1 MKKLRKLISKFT
13 PERILR
19 KSSLLIQEIVQ
30 GVDFSSMVLPEEV
43 GLDPKYVV
51 ESAPS
56 WNKYL
61 VRVLKDLH
69 INNQDTILDIGC
81 GKGSAML
88 GMLKFPFARVDGIE
102 LSQAISE
109 TAIRNLTKL
118 KKQRWQIF
126 NGDAITYKDYN
137 AYSMLYLYHP
147 FPKEI
152 MRQVVANIHSSIS
165 GREQEM
171 LVIYNNPVC
180 HEDIVENGVFCKQRE
195 YPNGYGDRIFVYS
208 NKNLQHSRLH
218 RSLS

>member
-1 MKKLRKLISKFT
+1 MKKLRNLIGKFT
-13 PERILR
+13 PERISR
-19 KSSLLIQEIVQ
+19 KSLLIKEIIQ
-30 GVDFSSMVLPEEV
+30 GVDFSGVVEPEEV
-43 GLDPKYVV
+43 GLDPKHVV
-51 ESAPS
+51 ESSPS

-61 VRVLKDLH
+61 VRLLKDLH

-88 GMLKFPFARVDGIE
+88 AMLKFPFARVDGIE
-102 LSQAISE
+102 LSKEISE
-109 TAIRNLTKL
+109 IAIRNLTKL

-126 NGDAITYKDYN
+126 NGDAITYEDYH

-147 FPKEI
+147 FRDEI

-180 HEDIVENGVFCKQRE
+180 HELIVKDGVFCKQRE
-195 YPNGYGDRIFVYS
+195 YPDGWGKGIFVYS